1 MIHLKQI
8 LVMEQSKNKGDN
20 LKLFMKIGF
29 ISDFLIDLIDNLAET
44 KDYKHNLKFHLNKV
58 LEELTKHNNEFYN
71 LFNDKSL
78 NTDEVKNIDIYNI
91 ISDAYN
97 YLMEKEPYTIAQMVY
112 YLKASEDRGLDFSK
126 LQIEYKPINT

>member
-1 MIHLKQI
+1 
-8 LVMEQSKNKGDN
+8 MEQSKNKGDN

-71 LFNDKSL
+71 LFNEESL

-91 ISDAYN
+91 ISN
-97 YLMEKEPYTIAQMVY
+97 GERTIY
-112 YLKASEDRGLDFSK
+112 YCTDGLLSESIRRQRFRFF
-126 LQIEYKPINT
+126 QT